1 MKKTKII
8 ATIGPSTWDRKILDK
23 MFQVGLNIARINASF
38 ADDTEIQRV
47 AKLIRNVSPNIS
59 LMLDTQGHKIRLN
72 DFKNPIK
79 VSKNQLI
86 NLYDKPQPNK
96 LSIVTESQ
104 TKLFSQLPINS
115 IILIDDGMV
124 KLKIIEKKYDYIV
137 CKVLNSG
144 TLKRLKTVNIP
155 NVHID
160 FPKLSKKDTSDIKSA
175 LKNNYDF
182 LSLSFVRN
190 KEDIKE
196 AKKLLGKNKIKIIS
210 KIENAEGIENFDE
223 ILEHSDGIMVARG
236 DMGIEIPME
245 KVPVIQEEIIKKC
258 NLACKP
264 VIVATQ
270 MLQSMVENPT
280 PTRAEINDIADAVS
294 DGADAVMLSAETSV
308 GKYPVQSVQYMNKT
322 IIEIE
327 KTINPIN
334 LPPSDIAK
342 PFTNAIAESVIESCD
357 KLKINK
363 ILVAT
368 GSGTT
373 AKVIARY
380 KPKQMIYA
388 FTNDLSSS
396 RALNIFRGI
405 IPDVLTKISKS
416 RDIGIANLV
425 KFAKK
430 KKYVKDNDL
439 IIVVAG
445 ANLKSQKATNMME
458 INYVKDFLK

>member
-1 MKKTKII
+1 
-8 ATIGPSTWDRKILDK
+8 
-23 MFQVGLNIARINASF
+23 
-38 ADDTEIQRV
+38 
-47 AKLIRNVSPNIS
+47 
-59 LMLDTQGHKIRLN
+59 
-72 DFKNPIK
+72 
-79 VSKNQLI
+79 
-86 NLYDKPQPNK
+86 
-96 LSIVTESQ
+96 
-104 TKLFSQLPINS
+104 
-115 IILIDDGMV
+115 
-124 KLKIIEKKYDYIV
+124 
-137 CKVLNSG
+137 
-144 TLKRLKTVNIP
+144 
-155 NVHID
+155 
-160 FPKLSKKDTSDIKSA
+160 
-175 LKNNYDF
+175 
-182 LSLSFVRN
+182 
-190 KEDIKE
+190 
-196 AKKLLGKNKIKIIS
+196 
-210 KIENAEGIENFDE
+210 
-223 ILEHSDGIMVARG
+223 
-236 DMGIEIPME
+236 ME